1 MLTKLKFLLLYF
13 NNFLNFIFKPSPKWE
28 SLDGYEGIY
37 EISDDGEIYS
47 IKDLKIVSTFTKKDG
62 YVCVALTD
70 ENGKTKQHRLHR
82 LVAKTFLY
90 NFDNKSTV
98 KHKDGN
104 KLNNNVNNLY
114 WV

>member
-1 MLTKLKFLLLYF
+1 MLTKLKFLFLYLK
-13 NNFLNFIFKPSPKWE
+13 NFLNFIFKPSPRWV
-28 SLDGYEGIY
+28 SLEDYEGIY
-37 EISDDGEIYS
+37 EISNFGEIYN
-47 IKDLKIVSTFTKKDG
+47 IKEMKSVSTFTKKDG

-70 ENGKTKQHRLHR
+70 RKGKVKQHRLHR

>member
-1 MLTKLKFLLLYF
+1 MLSKLKILFLYLKNFF
-13 NNFLNFIFKPSPKWE
+13 NFVFDSSPKWYI
-28 SLDGYEGIY
+28 LDGYEGIY
-37 EISDDGEIYS
+37 EISSNGDIY
-47 IKDLKIVSTFTKKDG
+47 DLTNMKLVSTFTKKDG

-70 ENGKTKQHRLHR
+70 SNGKTKQHRLHR

-90 NFDNKSTV
+90 DKDKRGIV

-104 KLNNNVNNLY
+104 KLNNNVKNLY